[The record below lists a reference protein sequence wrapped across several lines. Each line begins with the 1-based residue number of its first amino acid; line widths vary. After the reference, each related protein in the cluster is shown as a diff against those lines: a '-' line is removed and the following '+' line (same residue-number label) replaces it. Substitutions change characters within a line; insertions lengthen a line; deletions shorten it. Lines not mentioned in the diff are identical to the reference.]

1 MPNAPS
7 LSLGARLST
16 SYPLRLVGGGLPQT
30 PLEPTREQQGVWLC
44 VKPRDLREERERLTI
59 TLLGV
64 WGLPPQKSKGA
75 ALCIKTFIFFALFKF
90 YRFSMGILWIS
101 YKFSIEHRLAY
112 FG

>member
-1 MPNAPS
+1 M
-7 LSLGARLST
+7 ST

-44 VKPRDLREERERLTI
+44 VKPRDLRERRGERLTI
-59 TLLGV
+59 TLFWGV
-64 WGLPPQKSKGA
+64 WGVYPPERAKGT
-75 ALCIKTFIFFALFKF
+75 ALCIKAFIFFALFKF